1 LPTDY
6 WLVRCQPSST
16 KPATNPANWGNE
28 VRLTDSSFNMEDCG
42 TILDQFYPGDYFG
55 LAAVGG
61 DFVSAFT
68 QVDRDNVT
76 SIFFRRV
83 EK

>member
-28 VRLTDSSFNMEDCG
+28 ARLTDSSFNIEDCG

-55 LAAVGG
+55 LATVGS

-68 QVDRDNVT
+68 HVDRDNVT

-83 EK
+83 GK